1 MRILMHCI
9 YFPPEVGG
17 LESHV
22 FHLCRALAALGHH
35 VGIVTS
41 MSRRGLPAHETMDG
55 VEVWRTWFPSR
66 SPSGWVA
73 HSLGSLPRAL
83 RQARG
88 TDILHAQAFA
98 SIPPLQVARGVTGAP
113 LVATFHTSH
122 FLVRAEQPRWKPVLR
137 ALVRAPDHVLAAS
150 REIANVAEGL
160 APGTRVESVT
170 NGVDTAV
177 FRRVEPA
184 LAASVGT
191 RRIVVPRRL
200 FPKNGVD
207 VMVRALPLLME
218 EHADLE
224 VLVIGDG
231 PQRGELE
238 HLAGTLGV
246 SSHIRWLGA
255 RPNADMPGLLSS
267 ASLAVIPSR
276 MEATS
281 VAALEAM
288 ACELPVVASDVGG
301 LPEIVDD
308 TVGALSPPDD
318 PAGLARTLAR
328 LLSSADLPAMGRTAR
343 ERVVAHW
350 SNTRLAERHLEIYGE
365 LLDRRRRRG

>member
-1 MRILMHCI
+1 MHCI

-22 FHLCRALAALGHH
+22 YHLCRALAARGHE
-35 VGIVTS
+35 VAIVTS
-41 MSRRGLPAHETMDG
+41 RSRPGLPDHEIMDG
-55 VEVWRTWFPSR
+55 VDVWRTWFPSR
-66 SPSGWVA
+66 SPAGWVA
-73 HSLGSLPRAL
+73 HAVGSLPRAL
-83 RQARG
+83 RAARNA
-88 TDILHAQAFA
+88 DVLHAQAFA
-98 SIPPLQVARGVTGAP
+98 SIPPLQAARGVTGAP

-137 ALVRAPDHVLAAS
+137 ALVRTPDHVLAAS
-150 REIANVAEGL
+150 REIAEVAEGL
-160 APGTRVESVT
+160 APGTTVEPVT
-170 NGVDTAV
+170 NGVDTNL
-177 FRRVEPA
+177 FRRVEPS
-184 LAASVGT
+184 LAASGAA

-207 VMVRALPLLME
+207 VMVRALPLVVA
-218 EHADLE
+218 EHPDVE
-224 VLVIGDG
+224 MVVVGDG

-238 HLAGTLGV
+238 HLAETLGV
-246 SSHIRWLGA
+246 ARRIRWMGA
-255 RPNADMPGLLSS
+255 RPNTEMPGLLCS
-267 ASLAVIPSR
+267 AEMAVIPSR

-308 TVGALSPPDD
+308 SVGALSPPDD
-318 PAGLARTLAR
+318 PVGLARTVAR
-328 LLSSADLPAMGRTAR
+328 LLSSADLPALGRAAR
-343 ERVVAHW
+343 ARVVAHW
-350 SNTRLAERHLEIYGE
+350 SNDRLAERHLEIYRE

>member
-1 MRILMHCI
+1 MKILMHCI

-22 FHLCRALAALGHH
+22 YHLCRALAKLGHE

-41 MSRRGLPAHETMDG
+41 ASKPGLPPHEVMDG

-66 SPSGWVA
+66 SPLGWLA
-73 HSLGSLPRAL
+73 HAAGSVPRSVRA
-83 RQARG
+83 ARG
-88 TDILHAQAFA
+88 ADILHAQAFA

-122 FLVRAEQPRWKPVLR
+122 FLVRAKQPRWRPVLR
-137 ALVRAPDHVLAAS
+137 ALVNAGDHVLAAS
-150 REIANVAEGL
+150 REIADVAQGL
-160 APGTRVESVT
+160 APGTVVDPVT
-170 NGVDTAV
+170 NGVDTGV

-184 LAASVGT
+184 LAASGST

-207 VMVRALPLLME
+207 VMVRALPLLLE
-218 EHADLE
+218 EHADIE
-224 VLVIGDG
+224 MVVIGDG

-238 HLAGTLGV
+238 RLAGTLGV

-255 RPNADMPGLLSS
+255 RPNAEMPGLLSS

-301 LPEIVDD
+301 LPEIVDE
-308 TVGALSPPDD
+308 TVGALTPPDD
-318 PAGLARTLAR
+318 PAELARTLGR
-328 LLSSADLPAMGRTAR
+328 LLRSADLPALGRAAR
-343 ERVVAHW
+343 ARVVTHW
-350 SNTRLAERHLEIYGE
+350 SNDRLAERHLEIYRE
-365 LLDRRRRRG
+365 LVDRRRRRG

>member
-1 MRILMHCI
+1 MHCI

-22 FHLCRALAALGHH
+22 YHLCRALAARGHQ

-41 MSRRGLPAHETMDG
+41 MSRPGLRPHEVVDG

-66 SPSGWVA
+66 SPAGWVA

-83 RQARG
+83 RAAKNA
-88 TDILHAQAFA
+88 DVLHAQAFA
-98 SIPPLQVARGVTGAP
+98 SILPLQAARGVTGAP

-137 ALVRAPDHVLAAS
+137 ALVRTPDHVLAAS
-150 REIANVAEGL
+150 SEIADVAEAL
-160 APGTRVESVT
+160 APGTSVEPVT
-170 NGVDTAV
+170 NGVDTSL

-184 LAASVGT
+184 LEAVEGT
-191 RRIVVPRRL
+191 VRIVVPRRL

-207 VMVRALPLLME
+207 VMVRALPLLLE
-218 EHADLE
+218 EHPGLE
-224 VLVIGDG
+224 MVVIGDG

-238 HLAGTLGV
+238 RLAGTLGV
-246 SSHIRWLGA
+246 ANRIRWLGA
-255 RPNADMPGLLSS
+255 RPNAEMPGLLSS
-267 ASLAVIPSR
+267 ADLAVIPSR

-301 LPEIVDD
+301 LPEIVDAA
-308 TVGALSPPDD
+308 VGALSPPDD
-318 PAGLARTLAR
+318 PPALARTLLQ
-328 LLSSADLPAMGRTAR
+328 LLASADLAGLGRAAR
-343 ERVVAHW
+343 DRVVAHW
-350 SNTRLAERHLEIYGE
+350 SNDRLAERHLEIYRE

>member
-1 MRILMHCI
+1 MHCI

-22 FHLCRALAALGHH
+22 YHLCRALAAAGHQ

-41 MSRRGLPAHETMDG
+41 LSRPGLPAHEVVDG

-66 SPSGWVA
+66 SPVGWIA
-73 HSLGSLPRAL
+73 HAAGSLPRTL
-83 RQARG
+83 RAAR
-88 TDILHAQAFA
+88 DADVLHAQAFA
-98 SIPPLQVARGVTGAP
+98 SVPPLMAARGVTGAP

-137 ALVRAPDHVLAAS
+137 SLVQTPDHALAAS
-150 REIANVAEGL
+150 REIADVAERL
-160 APGTRVESVT
+160 APGTRVEPVT
-170 NGVDTAV
+170 NGVDTSL

-184 LAASVGT
+184 LKRRDEG

-207 VMVRALPLLME
+207 VLVRALPSILAG
-218 EHADLE
+218 HPDLE

-238 HLAGTLGV
+238 TLAGTLGV
-246 SSHIRWLGA
+246 ASSIRWLGA
-255 RPNADMPGLLSS
+255 RPNAEMPGLLSS
-267 ASLAVIPSR
+267 GDLAVIPSR

-301 LPEIVDD
+301 LPEIVDR

-318 PAGLARTLAR
+318 PEALARTLSE
-328 LLSSADLPAMGRTAR
+328 LLASADLPGLGRAAR
-343 ERVVAHW
+343 ARVVAHW
-350 SNTRLAERHLEIYGE
+350 SNDRLSERHLEIYRG

>member
-22 FHLCRALAALGHH
+22 YHLCRALAARGHQ

-41 MSRRGLPAHETMDG
+41 MSQPGLPAHEVVEG

-73 HSLGSLPRAL
+73 HALGSLPRAL
-83 RQARG
+83 QAARKA
-88 TDILHAQAFA
+88 DVLHAQAFA
-98 SIPPLQVARGVTGAP
+98 SIPPLQAARGVTGAP

-122 FLVRAEQPRWKPVLR
+122 FLVRAERPGWKPVLR
-137 ALVRAPDHVLAAS
+137 ALVRTPDHALAAS
-150 REIANVAEGL
+150 REIADVAEAL
-160 APGTRVESVT
+160 APGTAVEPVT
-170 NGVDTAV
+170 NGVDTTL
-177 FRRVEPA
+177 FRRVAPA
-184 LAASVGT
+184 LELSKGT
-191 RRIVVPRRL
+191 LRIVVPRRL

-207 VMVRALPLLME
+207 VMVRALPLL
-218 EHADLE
+218 LE
-224 VLVIGDG
+224 DHPELEMVVIGDG

-238 HLAGTLGV
+238 RLAGTLGV
-246 SSHIRWLGA
+246 AGRVRWLGA
-255 RPNADMPGLLSS
+255 RPNAEMPGLLSS
-267 ASLAVIPSR
+267 ADLAVIPSR

-288 ACELPVVASDVGG
+288 ACELPVVASNVGG
-301 LPEIVDD
+301 LPEIVDG

-318 PAGLARTLAR
+318 PPGLARTLSD
-328 LLSSADLPAMGRTAR
+328 LLSSADLPALGRAAR
-343 ERVVAHW
+343 ARVVTHW
-350 SNTRLAERHLEIYGE
+350 SNDRLAERHLEIYRE